1 MTSTETTCISC
12 GAAVVDSKPKT
23 DAKSMF
29 RTGIKY
35 FMFFC
40 GGLAVVSLFVDVG
53 PSFATCAILTVL
65 LGLVRSSAEEMLID
79 REKD

>member
-1 MTSTETTCISC
+1 MTPTELECISC
-12 GAAVVDSKPKT
+12 GGKVQDEKPKS
-23 DAKSMF
+23 DAKTMF
-29 RTGIKY
+29 RTAIKY

-40 GGLAVVSLFVDVG
+40 GALAVAALFVDIG
-53 PSFATCAILTVL
+53 PSFTTCAIVTVV